1 MIQPPASRRATH
13 PVLPPLRPWQSACL
27 QQALTTLSPQ
37 HPHFLCQATPGA
49 GKMRLAAELTKALI
63 ARNDIDYVVYCGPTR
78 AVVQAAIETL
88 QTVTGKPMHGQLG
101 AAGVGMTYQALPGRL
116 GALKRLGQQ
125 HRVLLVWDESH
136 HAAGHLGGEGPNQWG
151 STLMALERH
160 VTYTLALSG
169 TPWRTDG
176 SCMPLL
182 RYLEV
187 EQDTQGTAVAP
198 DTAQKTPPSREAPD
212 ASGAQILQPDFVY
225 TLHDAIRDGVCR
237 YPRVQLVD
245 NRAIELTGFHP
256 RTGRQET
263 RRYASI
269 PQLLRHPAID
279 YGSLVRLDA
288 PMQHLLCLGIRQLN
302 ALRQQDTQAAGL
314 VVAAD
319 IEHAEAVTQQLE
331 AEGHDVCL
339 VTSRDPLAHARLD
352 AFRHASTPWIVAVG
366 MVAEGVDIPRLR
378 VGCYLSHIRT
388 EQHFRQVLGRIIRRR
403 GDSDPDC
410 YFYALNDTR
419 LAQMARRLSDDL
431 PQDLATVSSSAEAT
445 TPRGGHGAPPP
456 SDSTTTPHA
465 SDGAGV
471 PTGYPPDPD
480 TAGSSVSV
488 TMSAPTPQG
497 TISVA
502 PDVAFSAAFFERLI
516 ALRLTSGGE
525 QS

>member
-1 MIQPPASRRATH
+1 MIQPPTSRHTSRPA
-13 PVLPPLRPWQSACL
+13 LPPLRPWQSACL
-27 QQALTTLSPQ
+27 QQALATLSPQ

-49 GKMRLAAELTKALI
+49 GKMRLAAELAKALM
-63 ARNDIDYVVYCGPTR
+63 ARGDIDYVVYCGPTR

-88 QTVTGKPMHGQLG
+88 HTVTGKPMHGQLG
-101 AAGVGMTYQALPGRL
+101 AAGAGMTYQALPGRL
-116 GALKRLGQQ
+116 DALKRLGQR
-125 HRVLLVWDESH
+125 HRLLLIWDESH
-136 HAAGHLGGEGPNQWG
+136 HAAGYQGGEGPNRWG

-187 EQDTQGTAVAP
+187 AGEAQATSARAAPSMPAVP
-198 DTAQKTPPSREAPD
+198 GSTGVD
-212 ASGAQILQPDFVY
+212 ATDVQTSQMLQPDFVY
-225 TLHDAIRDGVCR
+225 TLQDAIRDSVCR

-263 RRYASI
+263 HRYASI

-288 PMQHLLCLGIRQLN
+288 PMQRLLSLGIQQLN
-302 ALRQQDTQAAGL
+302 QLRQQDPDAAGL

-319 IEHAEAVTQQLE
+319 IEHAEEVAQHLE
-331 AEGHDVCL
+331 AEGYEVCL

-352 AFRHASTPWIVAVG
+352 AFRHDRTPWLVAVG

-378 VGCYLSHIRT
+378 VGGYLSHIRT
-388 EQHFRQVLGRIIRRR
+388 EQHFRQVLGRIIRRQGEQDR
-403 GDSDPDC
+403 DC
-410 YFYALNDTR
+410 FFYALNDTR
-419 LAQMARRLSDDL
+419 LARMARRLSDDL
-431 PQDLATVSSSAEAT
+431 PQDLATVSLNDKTA
-445 TPRGGHGAPPP
+445 PPLGGHSTPPP
-456 SDSTTTPHA
+456 GDSPTTPHA
-465 SDGAGV
+465 PGTADA
-471 PTGYPPDPD
+471 PAGYPPDSTSAD
-480 TAGSSVSV
+480 SSVSV
-488 TMSAPTPQG
+488 AMGAPSAES

-502 PDVAFSAAFFERLI
+502 PDVAFSEAFFERLI
-516 ALRLTSGGE
+516 ALRLTS
-525 QS
+525 